1 MPYTETLQ
9 KWKESLTVTRKSLF
23 PIFFCILLLCANTAR
38 AAQDL
43 SGIVQKTLPGVVVIY
58 VADSK
63 GNPVGYGSGFF
74 VTNQG
79 DVLTNHHVIGK
90 GGTFYVKTDDGKAYL
105 AKLRAYDFER
115 DMALLATHVPS
126 SKYKVLPI
134 SSQVAPVGTAV
145 FALGAP
151 LGLEKS
157 VSDGLVSQLRNAN
170 GVQYLQISCPI
181 SQGSSGGPVLSNKG
195 EIIGMATLMLIDGQ
209 NLNFAVPSPILKTF
223 VERARRIDP
232 VRPQRFSSPTSP
244 SSPGSAPAGRH
255 FYIGEEKGMDNYL
268 DTRSVKQQGY
278 YVRFRIQSLLDEG
291 LARHLGSEFKLKTGP
306 ETMQRDFEINFYRK
320 QIRNI
325 QNLLLDKDGKT
336 LHKETPM
343 LRWNEIKS
351 GSPAQDWY
359 DHIALKYY
367 KKR

>member
-1 MPYTETLQ
+1 M
-9 KWKESLTVTRKSLF
+9 TRKSLF
-23 PIFFCILLLCANTAR
+23 PTVLCILLLSANAAA

-43 SGIVQKTLPGVVVIY
+43 SGIVQKTLPGVVVVY
-58 VADSK
+58 ALDSK
-63 GNPVGYGSGFF
+63 GDYAGHGSGSF
-74 VTNQG
+74 VTDQG
-79 DVLTNHHVIGK
+79 DVLTNQHVAKQNGEY
-90 GGTFYVKTDDGKAYL
+90 YVQTDDGAVYP
-105 AKLRAYDFER
+105 AKLRAYDVEW
-115 DMALLATHVPS
+115 DMALLATNVPP

-134 SSQVAPVGTAV
+134 SSQVAPVGTGV

-151 LGLEKS
+151 RGYPKS
-157 VSDGLVSQLRNAN
+157 VSDGLVSQLRNMGG
-170 GVQYLQISCPI
+170 GVQYLQVSCPI
-181 SQGSSGGPVLSNKG
+181 SPGSSGGPVLNLKG
-195 EIIGMATLMLIDGQ
+195 QIIGMATLMRIDAQ
-209 NLNFAVPSPILKTF
+209 NLNFAVPSPALKTF
-223 VERARRIDP
+223 VERARKIDAS
-232 VRPQRFSSPTSP
+232 RPQRFSSPP
-244 SSPGSAPAGRH
+244 SSSGSKQSPNSAPAERH
-255 FYIGEEKGMDNYL
+255 VYIGEEKDMDNYL

-278 YVRFRIQSLLDEG
+278 YVRFRIQSLLDED

-343 LRWNEIKS
+343 LRWDDIKS